1 MGDNCEL
8 AHMCTPMRAYRSYS
22 IRPYA
27 VTGDTG
33 FLDIGALPAR
43 TPVVARRL
51 TTAVGHKV
59 TRGAARQVR
68 RPRATAGR
76 VASSQL
82 AFLGCET
89 PSSAGSDRPRGFT
102 TKARPLSCTPPGGRT
117 AKTDLRDR
125 SKSLPPLI
133 VRMVAM
139 CQHRMTM
146 PLFGRRSIPVGD
158 EERQAAAVDLERI
171 RDGGIPLGAEQR
183 LKQIAVAGS
192 PVFSSDLSAKE
203 YAVAQVSGFTPIA
216 QIMGSSVVQHGWQ
229 NYGWSAYGGGVR
241 EMSSFAAPWN
251 LSRQRSF
258 DRLRQE
264 AQFAGADAVIG
275 IEMTAKAFLGDP
287 GNVEYAVFG
296 TAVRETMPARRTG
309 SSAPVLRMC
318 ALSGQDVYKLRRIGA
333 ETLGV
338 IGHTSVVCV
347 ALGASANQMMRSWWG
362 NQEMVEITE
371 GVYAARRLAM
381 DEVRRQAV
389 GAGANEMVI
398 STLTHH
404 IDHHEYEGGGY
415 TRHFFIVSMHVLGTA
430 VVLGAHEPHPTPL
443 GVPVMSINLGS

>member
-1 MGDNCEL
+1 
-8 AHMCTPMRAYRSYS
+8 
-22 IRPYA
+22 
-27 VTGDTG
+27 
-33 FLDIGALPAR
+33 
-43 TPVVARRL
+43 
-51 TTAVGHKV
+51 
-59 TRGAARQVR
+59 
-68 RPRATAGR
+68 
-76 VASSQL
+76 
-82 AFLGCET
+82 
-89 PSSAGSDRPRGFT
+89 
-102 TKARPLSCTPPGGRT
+102 
-117 AKTDLRDR
+117 
-125 SKSLPPLI
+125 
-133 VRMVAM
+133 
-139 CQHRMTM
+139 M